1 MQIKMESVDYFR
13 PGQQLPVCKLLAQA
27 STQESIPQLLYELKL
42 GGLQKPKSVVI
53 HHLPIQATTNTRGML
68 P

>member
-27 STQESIPQLLYELKL
+27 STQESIPQLLYKL
-42 GGLQKPKSVVI
+42 RLEGLQKPESVVI
-53 HHLPIQATTNTRGML
+53 HLPIQATTNTQGML